1 MHTSVM
7 AVLHIHKLAWNSDS
21 SKIQTY
27 ISSDNRYLLELS
39 LRYEDRDFSSH
50 VCHVFSFM
58 KQEHSSTE
66 G

>member
-1 MHTSVM
+1 MHASVM

-21 SKIQTY
+21 DKIQAY
-27 ISSDNRYLLELS
+27 KSPDNRYLES
-39 LRYEDRDFSSH
+39 PLRYEDRDFSSH
-50 VCHVFSFM
+50 VCHRFSLM